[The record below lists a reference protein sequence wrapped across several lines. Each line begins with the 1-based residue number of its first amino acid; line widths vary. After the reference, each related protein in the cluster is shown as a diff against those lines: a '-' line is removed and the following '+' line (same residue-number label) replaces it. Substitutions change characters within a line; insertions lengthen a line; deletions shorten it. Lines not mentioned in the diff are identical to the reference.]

1 MAHCFLF
8 CSSCSRRSSS
18 RRAKERTIQY
28 LKKGVGQSHIF
39 NSTSTRSRRSQKVT
53 KDCLL
58 YTDISILASLLV
70 INLLEPGKTCHNI
83 SSLKNV
89 GNYFQNQS
97 DLSHLD
103 SKGGKQSR
111 DDKDEKNPDE
121 RWRWN
126 QPSQFAFRL
135 LWFGLAWVRSEGG
148 QLEERGE
155 GHPGSAAHAMSQNN
169 RRSSM

>member
-1 MAHCFLF
+1 M
-8 CSSCSRRSSS
+8 
-18 RRAKERTIQY
+18 
-28 LKKGVGQSHIF
+28 
-39 NSTSTRSRRSQKVT
+39 
-53 KDCLL
+53 
-58 YTDISILASLLV
+58 
-70 INLLEPGKTCHNI
+70 
-83 SSLKNV
+83 
-89 GNYFQNQS
+89 GNYFSNQS